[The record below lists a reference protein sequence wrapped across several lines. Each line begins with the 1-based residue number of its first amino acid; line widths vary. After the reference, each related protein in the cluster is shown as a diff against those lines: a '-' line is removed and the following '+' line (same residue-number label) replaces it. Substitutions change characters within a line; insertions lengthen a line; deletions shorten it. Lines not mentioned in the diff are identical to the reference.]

1 MFNIHIFT
9 LWSTPIIAE
18 NSIEIPKSNTV
29 VAAVLMLYTQKYEIV
44 TGLKKVQIK
53 SAAYNLLKL
62 LDVHQECQQNDEVPI

>member
-1 MFNIHIFT
+1 
-9 LWSTPIIAE
+9 
-18 NSIEIPKSNTV
+18 
-29 VAAVLMLYTQKYEIV
+29 MLYTQKYEIV